1 MSDRTGVE
9 EQPADER
16 ALTLV
21 VPVGQ
26 VAAGQRV
33 LAGFELGEAA
43 PSSMLRTFSWRGPDR
58 YLAQPGHSTGA
69 QQKISTGPV
78 GFCESRTLN
87 KIV

>member
-1 MSDRTGVE
+1 
-9 EQPADER
+9 
-16 ALTLV
+16 
-21 VPVGQ
+21 
-26 VAAGQRV
+26 
-33 LAGFELGEAA
+33 
-43 PSSMLRTFSWRGPDR
+43 MLRTFSWRGPDR